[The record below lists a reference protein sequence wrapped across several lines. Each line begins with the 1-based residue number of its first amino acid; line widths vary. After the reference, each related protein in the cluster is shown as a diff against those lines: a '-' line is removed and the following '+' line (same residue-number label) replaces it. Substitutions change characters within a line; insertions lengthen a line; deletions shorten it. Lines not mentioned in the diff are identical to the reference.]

1 MATENKTKVKTA
13 TQSTKPPKKS
23 IQARGIEALK
33 ERYGWICVSH
43 WIVGLILFFVI
54 PIFQS
59 IYFIFCD
66 VTLEVGSMSTKWIG
80 FENIKYIFNVNADYK
95 NNLISG
101 ITTFAY
107 SFPIILVLSLIIA
120 LLLNQKFRGRIF
132 FRAIYFLPVIIASG
146 VILGTIIGDQNVS
159 STSATDET
167 VSANMINVS
176 ELIEWVGLPEAIGTF
191 FQDAINRIMNLVWK
205 CGVQI
210 ILFIAGMQSIPDLY
224 YEVSKVEGATVWEEF
239 WYITFPS
246 LSRVITLV
254 TVFTMV
260 ELMTSQTD
268 KVIMQAYNKVS
279 SHEFGHSSAMLWV
292 YFAIIGAILGA
303 ILFLFNH
310 FCAKK
315 WE

>member
-1 MATENKTKVKTA
+1 MAKIKTPRKNIN
-13 TQSTKPPKKS
+13 S
-23 IQARGIEALK
+23 RGIEALK

-43 WIVGLILFFVI
+43 WVVGLIVFFII

-59 IYFIFCD
+59 FYYTFCK
-66 VTLEVGSMSTKWIG
+66 VTLVTGDLDATWVGL
-80 FENIKYIFNVNADYK
+80 ENLKYAFNVDPSFTDY
-95 NNLISG
+95 LLSSVG
-101 ITTFAY
+101 TFAY
-107 SFPIILVLSLIIA
+107 SFPIILVLSLILA
-120 LLLNQKFRGRIF
+120 LMLNQKFKGRVF

-146 VILGTIIGDQNVS
+146 VILGTIIGDQSIS
-159 STSATDET
+159 STSGTDEA
-167 VSANMINVS
+167 VSANMVNVS
-176 ELIEWVGLPEAIGTF
+176 ELVEWTGLPESVSRYF
-191 FQDAINRIMNLVWK
+191 NDAINKIMNLVWQ

-224 YEVSKVEGATVWEEF
+224 YEVSKVEGATAWEEF

-268 KVIMQAYNKVS
+268 KVISHAYNLIS
-279 SHEFGHSSAMLWV
+279 SQMFGESSAMLWT
-292 YFAIIGAILGA
+292 YFLIIGVILAAVLGA
-303 ILFLFNH
+303 FNY
-310 FCAKK
+310 FCARK